1 MINVYYIDAA
11 IWIDLFEDRK
21 GYNNEPLGEF
31 ALIFLTLI
39 KTRNERIVITDFL
52 VEELKRG
59 YTLEELDVLINPFKH
74 LIIKITVKPGQ
85 KKEAIEISK
94 QRKLPKGDALH
105 AIVARDYCLILIT
118 RDRHFKLLM
127 DIAEYYKPEQLI

>member
-1 MINVYYIDAA
+1 MINVYYVDAA
-11 IWIDLFEDRK
+11 IWIDFFEDRK

-31 ALIFLTLI
+31 AYLFLSLV
-39 KTRNERIVITDFL
+39 KTKNEKIAITDFL

-59 YTLEELDVLINPFKH
+59 YTLEEIEKMIGQFKE
-74 LIIKITVKPGQ
+74 LIIKINVKPEQ
-85 KKEAIEISK
+85 HIEAIKIAKE
-94 QRKLPKGDALH
+94 RKLPKGDALH